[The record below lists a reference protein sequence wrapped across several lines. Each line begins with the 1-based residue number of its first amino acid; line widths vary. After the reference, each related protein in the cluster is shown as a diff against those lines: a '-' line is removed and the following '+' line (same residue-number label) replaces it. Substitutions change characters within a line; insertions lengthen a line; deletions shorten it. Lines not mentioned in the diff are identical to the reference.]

1 MYQCISLWLII
12 TVIMTL
18 CVGHQ
23 IHPESPHHDDN
34 TVKIRTENEF
44 SENVSKHYDK
54 MEDEKLGKTR
64 EKVYY
69 MYLIFLFI
77 FYCKVHAHC
86 FLKTLKLT
94 SFFIFS
100 FFCP

>member
-1 MYQCISLWLII
+1 MYQCISLWLIV

-64 EKVYY
+64 EN
-69 MYLIFLFI
+69 
-77 FYCKVHAHC
+77 
-86 FLKTLKLT
+86 
-94 SFFIFS
+94 FFIT
-100 FFCP
+100 CI